1 MVKTLTKSVREYKK
15 QSILTPIF
23 MVLEVIF
30 ECLIPLF
37 MSRLIDEIEGA
48 GNNLTMRPILINGG
62 ILVGLAACSLISGF
76 LAGRFAATASCGFA
90 KNLRQDLFYK
100 VQGFS
105 FGDVDKFSSSSLD
118 VYKRQMYS
126 GRIRFL
132 REKNRRA
139 ALFCCGGG
147 RIVLQ

>member
-62 ILVGLAACSLISGF
+62 ILVGLAALLFLI
-76 LAGRFAATASCGFA
+76 LAGAMLALTAMRFGQKEDA
-90 KNLRQDLFYK
+90 
-100 VQGFS
+100 
-105 FGDVDKFSSSSLD
+105 
-118 VYKRQMYS
+118 
-126 GRIRFL
+126 GRIL
-132 REKNRRA
+132 RKICGRTCFIRCRA
-139 ALFCCGGG
+139 FRSGTWINFRPRLW
-147 RIVLQ
+147 

>member
-76 LAGRFAATASCGFA
+76 LAGRFAATAVSYTH
-90 KNLRQDLFYK
+90 LFGG
-100 VQGFS
+100 VRTGS
-105 FGDVDKFSSSSLD
+105 V
-118 VYKRQMYS
+118 
-126 GRIRFL
+126 GR
-132 REKNRRA
+132 
-139 ALFCCGGG
+139 
-147 RIVLQ
+147 

>member
-62 ILVGLAACSLISGF
+62 ILVGLAACSLICGRTCFIRCRAFRSGTWINF
-76 LAGRFAATASCGFA
+76 R
-90 KNLRQDLFYK
+90 LRLW
-100 VQGFS
+100 
-105 FGDVDKFSSSSLD
+105 
-118 VYKRQMYS
+118 
-126 GRIRFL
+126 
-132 REKNRRA
+132 
-139 ALFCCGGG
+139 
-147 RIVLQ
+147 

>member
-62 ILVGLAACSLISGF
+62 ILVGLAACSLIRQVCGYGKLRLCEKSA
-76 LAGRFAATASCGFA
+76 AGP
-90 KNLRQDLFYK
+90 
-100 VQGFS
+100 
-105 FGDVDKFSSSSLD
+105 
-118 VYKRQMYS
+118 
-126 GRIRFL
+126 
-132 REKNRRA
+132 
-139 ALFCCGGG
+139 
-147 RIVLQ
+147 VL